1 MQNIKDIQNAFY
13 INLEYRPD
21 RREHVEKEMLQLGIP
36 VQRFSA
42 IRLDNGRIGCS
53 LSHLKCLRI
62 ARDNQWSHV
71 LIVEDDIYFTDP
83 SKFQKQLNNFLSS
96 EVEWDV
102 VLFAGNNIPP
112 YKPCGTHSIQVSS
125 CQTTTGYM
133 VKQHY
138 YDILIDNIR
147 TGITLLMKNPTDH
160 YHYAIDK
167 YWFPL
172 QSRDK
177 WFLITPLTVV
187 QKEDFSN
194 IENRITNYSRLML
207 DIDKTEM
214 IKKRQQSIQ
223 WKMPI
228 EHIYHYYNSD
238 SPKPDLSK

>member
-1 MQNIKDIQNAFY
+1 
-13 INLEYRPD
+13 
-21 RREHVEKEMLQLGIP
+21 
-36 VQRFSA
+36 
-42 IRLDNGRIGCS
+42 
-53 LSHLKCLRI
+53 
-62 ARDNQWSHV
+62 
-71 LIVEDDIYFTDP
+71 
-83 SKFQKQLNNFLSS
+83 
-96 EVEWDV
+96 
-102 VLFAGNNIPP
+102 
-112 YKPCGTHSIQVSS
+112 
-125 CQTTTGYM
+125 M